1 MSKSHI
7 NSDVESN
14 YQEENKYL
22 REQLIEL
29 MDKNG
34 KMNVKVNRAEYIINK
49 YNQMM
54 VQAKAEAS
62 KTNEDSVR
70 DNGFKKNKKST
81 ILVVEETEE

>member
-1 MSKSHI
+1 
-7 NSDVESN
+7 
-14 YQEENKYL
+14 
-22 REQLIEL
+22 

-70 DNGFKKNKKST
+70 DKGFKKNK
-81 ILVVEETEE
+81 

>member
-1 MSKSHI
+1 
-7 NSDVESN
+7 
-14 YQEENKYL
+14 
-22 REQLIEL
+22 
-29 MDKNG
+29 
-34 KMNVKVNRAEYIINK
+34 
-49 YNQMM
+49 MM